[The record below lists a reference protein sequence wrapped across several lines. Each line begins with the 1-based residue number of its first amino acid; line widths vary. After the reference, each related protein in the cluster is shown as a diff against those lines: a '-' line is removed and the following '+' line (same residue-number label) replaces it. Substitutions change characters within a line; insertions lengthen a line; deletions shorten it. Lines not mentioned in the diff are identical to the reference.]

1 MNAPFSIDPGA
12 TSPMRSHGEVAHYT
26 LALLWRAKWFMA
38 GIVIGSALLA
48 GVSTALIPTQYTS
61 DAVIQLNFNR
71 EEPATG
77 SRTRLVAN
85 LDAPALMD
93 SEVRLIRARTT
104 ALAVVASLGLAS
116 DADFTQQSRVS
127 RALLWLRAALGGTVP
142 EAPTPDDLAVAT
154 LMQRVRV
161 ESQARSYLIAISIT
175 SPSPETSLLLANAV
189 ATEYLRATAIR
200 DRAEQEMRAQAEFSA
215 LAATYGERHPSF
227 QQALSRIE
235 ENRTRVQSLRASRSA
250 AEIVA
255 LAGGG
260 PTLIP
265 AEANRIPSGPNAQLL
280 MGAAA
285 VIGLVMAVFL
295 VLARD
300 RLRERR
306 KNPLLA

>member
-1 MNAPFSIDPGA
+1 
-12 TSPMRSHGEVAHYT
+12 MRSHGEVAHYT
-26 LALLWRAKWFMA
+26 LSLLWRAKWFIT
-38 GIVIGSALLA
+38 GIVTASALLA
-48 GVSTALIPTQYTS
+48 GASTALIPIQYTS
-61 DAVIQLNFNR
+61 EAVIQLNFDR

-77 SRTRLVAN
+77 PRTRLVAN

-93 SEVRLIRARTT
+93 SEVRLIRSRAT
-104 ALAVVASLGLAS
+104 ASAVVTSLGLAS
-116 DADFTQQSRVS
+116 DAGFTRQSQVS
-127 RALLWLRAALGGTVP
+127 HTLLWLRAALGGTAP
-142 EAPTPDDLAVAT
+142 EAPTPDDLAVAA

-175 SPSPETSLLLANAV
+175 SQSPETSLLLANAV

-200 DRAEQEMRAQAEFSA
+200 DWVEQGMRARAEFSA
-215 LAATYGERHPSF
+215 LAATYGDRHPSL

-235 ENRTRVQSLRASRSA
+235 ENRARVQSLRASRSA
-250 AEIVA
+250 AEIAA

-265 AEANRIPSGPNAQLL
+265 AKANRVPSGPNAHLL

-285 VIGLVMAVFL
+285 VIGFVAAVFL

-306 KNPLLA
+306 KDRLLT